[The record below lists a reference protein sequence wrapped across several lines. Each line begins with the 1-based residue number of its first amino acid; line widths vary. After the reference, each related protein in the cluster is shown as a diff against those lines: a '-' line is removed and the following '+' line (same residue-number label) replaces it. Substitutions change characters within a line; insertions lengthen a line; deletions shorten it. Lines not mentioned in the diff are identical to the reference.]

1 MSREAHLRFS
11 ESLEGRFPGATH
23 LVICCRTEAQQ
34 ALVQMRLMVSK
45 LQLTVNESKARV
57 CYLPEEKFDFLGYTF
72 GRWHLLRRSR
82 VSSHGTI
89 QETSAAHLSRDRR

>member
-11 ESLEGRFPGATH
+11 ASLEGRFPEATH

-45 LQLTVNESKARV
+45 LQLTVS
-57 CYLPEEKFDFLGYTF
+57 
-72 GRWHLLRRSR
+72 
-82 VSSHGTI
+82 
-89 QETSAAHLSRDRR
+89 